1 VGSIVTIIGCVTV
14 VTTSLC
20 IGIKKVIGGIQDCFI
35 FCCQRIYWPM
45 PRCFASVDARDEFKI
60 NVTQRQGGNIDM
72 IFHIPKDDEEE
83 KSDATSKVELLN
95 LKKKVNLIKFKI

>member
-1 VGSIVTIIGCVTV
+1 
-14 VTTSLC
+14 
-20 IGIKKVIGGIQDCFI
+20 
-35 FCCQRIYWPM
+35 M
-45 PRCFASVDARDEFKI
+45 PRCFTSVDARDEFKI

-95 LKKKVNLIKFKI
+95 LKKR